1 MADRVRRLNEMAEQA
16 GRGRLPVTAYGIQ
29 PREEVI
35 AHYADIGIERCTFW
49 LPPVP
54 EEEAIPHLDRIAELV
69 GSFAK
74 AGAS

>member
-1 MADRVRRLNEMAEQA
+1 MADRVRRLNEMAEEA

-35 AHYADIGIERCTFW
+35 AHYADIGIQRCTFW

-54 EEEAIPHLDRIAELV
+54 AEEAIAHLDRTAELAR
-69 GSFAK
+69 SFAR